1 MRSPLVTTR
10 EKPLLTTTRESPRA
24 ATKTQHSKKKKKAI
38 YKWRYSSLYHLFLL
52 NIDDIYTLQ
61 FAYNAG
67 LTALGIQ

>member
-1 MRSPLVTTR
+1 MQQ
-10 EKPLLTTTRESPRA
+10 PRPSTA
-24 ATKTQHSKKKKKAI
+24 KKKKQFINGSIAHYI
-38 YKWRYSSLYHLFLL
+38 TYFLL